1 MDRILSKP
9 QLSQNPIFIVGFPR
23 SGTTLLQTMLATQEN
38 MYSFPETHYF
48 CSILRN
54 LEFDNT
60 DLINSQYLGIAF
72 EKIKD
77 FTELEFSEKTKF
89 AIQSKADKGEL
100 TGKLLFEYMVS
111 SFLSKEVEVEQL
123 STIQWIEKTPAH
135 VFHIDVISEY
145 YPEAKFIEIIR
156 NPLNAIYS
164 WKKNWGD
171 DYTASVLALRWKR
184 SIDTFKTFKDDNPGK
199 AYTVIY
205 ENLIKQP
212 KDEFRLISDFLGI
225 VPDLK
230 RLKNLQ
236 KTARKFVLKH
246 ETWKKNNVNKGIIN
260 QKTNYKWSFNERL
273 KMQYLLKN
281 ELVDLGYV
289 SDYPFSQQVF
299 NTWMNTTSRL
309 TTFSLMNPLKK
320 PVKYLVKKV
329 GMWPYLK

>member
-1 MDRILSKP
+1 
-9 QLSQNPIFIVGFPR
+9 
-23 SGTTLLQTMLATQEN
+23 MLATQEN

-135 VFHIDVISEY
+135 VFHLDTIKGY
-145 YPEAKFIEIIR
+145 YPDAKFIEIIR

-164 WKKNWGD
+164 WKKNWD
-171 DYTASVLALRWKR
+171 DNHKASTLALRWR
-184 SIDTFKTFKDDNPGK
+184 SSIATFSKFRSDNPGK
-199 AYTVIY
+199 GYTVIY
-205 ENLIKQP
+205 ENLVKEP
-212 KDEFRLISDFLGI
+212 EVEFRKIMEFLVI
-225 VPDLK
+225 TPDVE
-230 RLKNLQ
+230 RLQNLQ
-236 KTARKFVLKH
+236 KAARKFVSKR
-246 ETWKKNNVNKGIIN
+246 ETWKKDNVSKSIN
-260 QKTNYKWSFNERL
+260 DKNPNYHWSLNERL
-273 KMQYLLKN
+273 KMQYLLKS

-289 SDYPFSQQVF
+289 ADYTLSQKIF
-299 NTWMNTTSRL
+299 NAWMDTTSQL
-309 TTFSLMNPLKK
+309 ASFGLVNPLKK
-320 PVKYLVKKV
+320 PVKYLVKKA
-329 GMWPYLK
+329 GLWPYHK